1 MRDLIALVA
10 DADIE
15 FTLRGLLERN
25 LALSIRG
32 IDCELRRHPQRDAG
46 CRTKSVEYLRD
57 SSRSFRHAFVVF
69 DRDGCG
75 AEGLSRT
82 AIETQL
88 ETELAAS
95 GWARRCAAICIEPE
109 LESWVWSNS
118 PHVASQLAWS
128 SPDGA
133 TLPQWLLARG
143 WAPEAG
149 AKPVR
154 PKEAMLAALG
164 RPRSADI
171 YRELARRV
179 SLNRCTDPAFTKLRE
194 SLSAWFPTGA

>member
-10 DADIE
+10 DVDIE
-15 FTLRGLLERN
+15 FALRGLLERSS
-25 LALSIRG
+25 ALSTRG
-32 IDCELRRHPQRDAG
+32 IDCELRRHPQHDAG

-57 SSRSFRHAFVVF
+57 SSRSFRHALVVF

-75 AEGLSRT
+75 AEGRSRT

-95 GWARRCAAICIEPE
+95 GWAERSAAICIEPE
-109 LESWVWSNS
+109 LESWVWSDS

-133 TLPQWLLARG
+133 TLPQWLLERG
-143 WAPEAG
+143 WVSQAG
-149 AKPVR
+149 PN
-154 PKEAMLAALG
+154 
-164 RPRSADI
+164 PR
-171 YRELARRV
+171 ARRRPCSRRSDV
-179 SLNRCTDPAFTKLRE
+179 LDLRTSIANWRE
-194 SLSAWFPTGA
+194 K